1 MTWEMSG
8 RWIEMCSCR
17 IYCPCNLG
25 PAEPDQGWC
34 SVALAF
40 DMERGRSDGVDLGGA
55 KMVLSAELPGDF
67 MGGMD
72 LARLYLDESLSGD
85 QRREIEAIFMGK
97 KGGVW
102 EPMSAAIKQWLPAKV
117 AKIEL
122 HAGDE
127 PSFKVGDFGHGK
139 LQRLKTPD
147 GKQAVV
153 VNAPT
158 LSPAFEVDTQE
169 LGLAEGRWNDPDMR
183 QWESWGNGAVVPF
196 SWKV

>member
-1 MTWEMSG
+1 MAWQMSG
-8 RWIEMCSCR
+8 RWVEMCSCR

-34 SVALAF
+34 SAALAF
-40 DMERGRSDGVDLGGA
+40 EVERGNSDGVNLSGA
-55 KMVLSAELPGDF
+55 RVVLSAQLPGDF

-72 LARLYLDESLSGD
+72 LARLYLDESLSAD
-85 QRREIEAIFMGK
+85 QRRELEAIFMGK

-102 EPMSAAIKQWLPAKV
+102 EPMSAAIKEWLPSKV
-117 AKIEL
+117 TKIEL
-122 HAGDE
+122 KTGDE

-139 LQRLKTPD
+139 LQRLKAPD

-153 VNAPT
+153 MNAP
-158 LSPAFEVDTQE
+158 LGAAFEADTQE
-169 LGLAEGRWNDPDMR
+169 LGMAEGGWSDPDLR
-183 QWESWGNGAVVPF
+183 TWESWGNGAVVPF